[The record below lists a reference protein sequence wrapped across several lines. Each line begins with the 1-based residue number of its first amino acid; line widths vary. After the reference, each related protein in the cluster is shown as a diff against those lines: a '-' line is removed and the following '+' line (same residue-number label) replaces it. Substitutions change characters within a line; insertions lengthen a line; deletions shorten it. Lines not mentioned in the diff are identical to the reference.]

1 MAINLEDLRRQ
12 WSLKVRQYPSL
23 ARFGDSPWDAQ
34 GMLIPE
40 ARAALLQETNNLGR
54 GARRSPTRA
63 YTPSPV
69 AQRPV
74 APTLPSPV
82 TPFPQMP
89 QQMATPMA
97 PQMPPQMPQQMAT
110 PMPQLPNVAESRR
123 VSPRYEATAPAPVDW
138 GERGMTALSGLD
150 PVGNIKGIAGLL
162 TSPIDMWKE
171 FRKDPGWG
179 AIGRP
184 LVESLGDIP
193 LIEKTFGTWAD
204 IVAPGA
210 ALAFEKIPG
219 LRKQGV
225 IERARQLREQGYGP
239 LHSVQA
245 AYRQAQS
252 AGEIPWW
259 QDLPVGILTD
269 PVELIP
275 GVGITAALAGGVGRT
290 AGRVA
295 RVAKAMKKPAAR
307 AGREVAEEAAAPAAR
322 AAEEAAATARAGGEV
337 PRTVQRI
344 EEPEVV
350 PSFDKPQGL
359 YTSSADVASPH
370 LDLGGKRYTYDI
382 DPNANILSI
391 DATDLVT
398 TNRGRSVGQS
408 AGVGALRNLVGEDEA
423 TRILALSKQAAIE
436 EMTQKYPNVQW
447 GKYFDTQEI
456 AEGYAG
462 NIARE
467 RGYDA
472 IWAIDQKAPD
482 FNEFVV
488 LNKKIATPTPDVA
501 TPAARVAEEAVIDL
515 ASEVDAVH
523 AKLSNYKRPNSTIAN
538 RELDK
543 LEAKGI
549 EVDEARDFIEDYKDI
564 DRADF
569 EGADGLEEYAAERA
583 DAWDEVLGAIE
594 NLEADEVL
602 LPIPAEV
609 APVIPYSMRA
619 TRIGREVSEEAV
631 PPVPA
636 ARVSEK
642 IIPPSPEDIR
652 VVKDEVQG
660 WKTEGAG
667 GGKPPVD
674 DVPTPPGGV
683 DDSASSLIVDGDA
696 WPWLTRFLEKYWDQ
710 LWGIRGLTTGRG
722 FKARLLGK
730 KPVLEGDSITPG
742 IRLQNMVDLSP
753 GRAKAGVMK
762 YQLISSDIINLAPE
776 GLKIDDFVWKVE
788 DFLIAKHG
796 DEVFRAKPSRVNYG
810 EYSREQLIE
819 MNDNLA
825 RDPNIRQIEQAAGR
839 VKQYY
844 ADTLDLLQK
853 DGYITKA
860 NADIMRRDYPWY
872 NPLRYLDDEEMSH
885 VDSGQFDK
893 SVGFRRSGREKPTKR
908 GVGLY
913 AENPIYALSEEG
925 TEATLVRPMQALFE
939 SILHIDYLID
949 SNRIKKL
956 LVELGQE
963 TGEISRTPVARK
975 ARFVAKDKEG
985 KAVFRSFSDE
995 EGTLSYFDPKMP
1007 GKRQVFDVD
1016 DYVTRELDFLNT
1028 IQKKDNPLTW
1038 LNGFKRNL
1046 LTTWNPVFAVGNAIN
1061 DMLVVLLTRRVAP
1074 WTVASQWGRTLKT
1087 SFGTLE
1093 TDPFMQAYILAG
1105 GRQQRYYGEAGE
1117 EIFRKMARSTGVED
1131 VGTWTKYWRRLHG
1144 KPGNIPDAEMAA
1156 TRADIVK
1163 TGGKPTSAAEAVT
1176 VADEAFAA
1184 LKQGTIRPGKLGKEW
1199 VSALGEAGEMA
1210 PRLAAA
1216 QKKLTQL
1223 RPLWRDELK
1232 SGKLTPQGLANRPE
1246 MKEAVVDALDATIN
1260 FARGGSVIKSLNRY
1274 ILFLNA
1280 AMEGMK
1286 VPMRAPQNQGFKKYG
1301 VTLGSVALGQMTLT
1315 MYNQQY
1321 PEYFDIPL
1329 HERLTSVV
1337 LMLPSTEKDDYG
1349 NPKPRRLNIIPKTR
1363 EFSTL
1368 LGSTTYMVEKLFKE
1382 SPVEFKQFVGAIV
1395 GEMSPGS
1402 MVEGPIGKMPML
1414 PVPEILETAFEIGT
1428 NYDFYRN
1435 TPIIP
1440 EDLQRKDPAEQ
1451 YKPWTSPA
1459 IKAAA
1464 DTYRKFPLPGET
1476 IFGSPM
1482 MLNHLFNGLFGG
1494 VANEVVIRGGDL
1506 LVGMMAQDVDPE
1518 IRALAE
1524 QYGEFEGITERKRFL
1539 ADLPRETREQVEAE
1553 IRRPEDDLRTKPF
1566 VGGIVRKFSPK
1577 RTGEIFKTKTE
1588 VAARITGIDEKENKN
1603 AGKKLATHRDE
1614 LLKAQEQA
1622 DTTVDLED
1630 QSSKGQ
1636 SDRIRW
1642 REAHGRIQ
1650 DKWSGIMASLE
1661 QDYPDSVYAA
1671 DDETKKAYYEAR
1683 ATAGGTMPDTRAEGQ
1698 VLASMWYS
1706 IRPSD
1711 RELSDTDR
1719 ALGLVDLD
1727 LYYDEREA
1735 FRASLSPRERT
1746 LLDEELTATRTP
1758 TEVQYIADR
1767 QYISDTGFWNI
1778 LDNLVKKFGLEEQYR
1793 KYKSLRGNARTEFLN
1808 SPESWI
1814 PGKRQ
1819 GLKEAL
1825 RIAKIAKD
1833 RMRIEDARKGGE
1845 LERRLLYWGYYQK
1858 PITERYQG
1866 RVPVAPSII

>member
-34 GMLIPE
+34 GMLTPE
-40 ARAALLQETNNLGR
+40 AREALLQETNNLGR
-54 GARRSPTRA
+54 GTRRSPTRA

-89 QQMATPMA
+89 QQMATPMP
-97 PQMPPQMPQQMAT
+97 PQMAPQMPQQTAT

-138 GERGMTALSGLD
+138 GERGMTALKGLD

-179 AIGRP
+179 AIGKP

-295 RVAKAMKKPAAR
+295 RVGKAMKRPAAR
-307 AGREVAEEAAAPAAR
+307 AGREVAEEA
-322 AAEEAAATARAGGEV
+322 V
-337 PRTVQRI
+337 
-344 EEPEVV
+344 
-350 PSFDKPQGL
+350 
-359 YTSSADVASPH
+359 
-370 LDLGGKRYTYDI
+370 
-382 DPNANILSI
+382 
-391 DATDLVT
+391 
-398 TNRGRSVGQS
+398 
-408 AGVGALRNLVGEDEA
+408 
-423 TRILALSKQAAIE
+423 
-436 EMTQKYPNVQW
+436 
-447 GKYFDTQEI
+447 
-456 AEGYAG
+456 
-462 NIARE
+462 
-467 RGYDA
+467 
-472 IWAIDQKAPD
+472 
-482 FNEFVV
+482 
-488 LNKKIATPTPDVA
+488 
-501 TPAARVAEEAVIDL
+501 PAARVA
-515 ASEVDAVH
+515 
-523 AKLSNYKRPNSTIAN
+523 
-538 RELDK
+538 
-543 LEAKGI
+543 
-549 EVDEARDFIEDYKDI
+549 
-564 DRADF
+564 
-569 EGADGLEEYAAERA
+569 
-583 DAWDEVLGAIE
+583 
-594 NLEADEVL
+594 
-602 LPIPAEV
+602 
-609 APVIPYSMRA
+609 
-619 TRIGREVSEEAV
+619 EEAV

-636 ARVSEK
+636 ARVAEK
-642 IIPPSPEDIR
+642 IIPTSAEDLS

-696 WPWLTRFLEKYWDQ
+696 WPRLTRFLEKYWDQ

-776 GLKIDDFVWKVE
+776 GLKVDDFVWKVE
-788 DFLIAKHG
+788 DFLIARHG
-796 DEVFRAKPSRVNYG
+796 EEVFKAKPSRVNYG

-893 SVGFRRSGREKPTKR
+893 SVGFRKSGRGKPTKR

-925 TEATLVRPMQALFE
+925 TEATLVRPMQALLE
-939 SILHIDYLID
+939 SIMHIDYLID

-963 TGEISRTPVARK
+963 TGEISRTPAARK

-985 KAVFRSFSDE
+985 EAVFRSFSDE

-1007 GKRQVFDVD
+1007 GKRQVYDVD

-1061 DMLVVLLTRRVAP
+1061 DMLVVLLTRRIAP

-1131 VGTWTKYWRRLHG
+1131 VGTWTKYWRRLHD
-1144 KPGNIPDAEMAA
+1144 KPGNIPGAEMAA
-1156 TRADIVK
+1156 KRAEIIA

-1223 RPLWRDELK
+1223 MPDWRAKLK
-1232 SGKLTPQGLANRPE
+1232 SGELTPQGLAKRDE

-1329 HERLTSVV
+1329 HERLTSVI

-1414 PVPEILETAFEIGT
+1414 PVPEILETALEIGT

-1464 DTYRKFPLPGET
+1464 DTYRKFPLLGET

-1494 VANEVVIRGGDL
+1494 VANEAVIRGGDL

-1524 QYGEFEGITERKRFL
+1524 QYGELEGITERKRLL
-1539 ADLPRETREQVEAE
+1539 ADLPRETREQVEDE
-1553 IRRPEDDLRTKPF
+1553 IRRPEGGVRTTPF
-1566 VGGIVRKFSPK
+1566 VGGLVRKFSPE

-1588 VAARITGIDEKENKN
+1588 VAARITGIDEKENKD
-1603 AGKKLATHRDE
+1603 ASKKLATHRDE
-1614 LLKAQEQA
+1614 LRKAQENA

-1630 QSSKGQ
+1630 LSNKGM

-1642 REAHGRIQ
+1642 IEAHKRIQ
-1650 DKWSGIMASLE
+1650 DKWTGIMTSIE

-1671 DDETKKAYYEAR
+1671 DNETKRAYYEAR
-1683 ATAGGTMPDTRAEGQ
+1683 STAGGTMPDTRTEGQ
-1698 VLASMWYS
+1698 VLASRWYS
-1706 IRPSD
+1706 IQPGD
-1711 RELSDTDR
+1711 TGLSDIDK
-1719 ALGLVDLD
+1719 ALGLVDFD

-1735 FRASLSPRERT
+1735 LRASLTPRERA

-1758 TEVQYIADR
+1758 TEVQYFADR

-1778 LDNLVKKFGLEEQYR
+1778 LDNLVRKLGLEEQYR

-1808 SPESWI
+1808 SSDSWI

-1825 RIAKIAKD
+1825 RIAQVAKD
-1833 RMRIEDARKGGE
+1833 RMRLDDARKGGE

-1866 RVPVAPSII
+1866 RVPTAPSMI